1 MLDNEKKRALKEM
14 EKDLQRIKESLKQQ
28 FIEETDSDRFA
39 EISRRI
45 YETMYIKDCLKDI
58 CEYFEPLYK

>member
-14 EKDLQRIKESLKQQ
+14 ENDLQRIKESLKQQ
-28 FIEETDSDRFA
+28 FINETDSDRFD
-39 EISRRI
+39 EIRRRI

-58 CEYFEPLYK
+58 CEYFEPFYK